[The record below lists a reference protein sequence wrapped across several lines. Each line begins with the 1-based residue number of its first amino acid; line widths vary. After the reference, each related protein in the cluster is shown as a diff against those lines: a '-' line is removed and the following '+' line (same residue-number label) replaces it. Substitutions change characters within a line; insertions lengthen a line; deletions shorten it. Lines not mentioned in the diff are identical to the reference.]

1 MKNLTGVF
9 AIFMLLLIGLACS
22 GSFGDE
28 TTKANVLVDDANKF
42 VTTANESVTKVG
54 TKADELEKKIDAI
67 KGDADLKS
75 ARDFGKELMPLY
87 DSMSENFKKA
97 SDKFDEAS
105 KVKIQEKHKEYLETK
120 AKEMKLRS
128 EYALELKKIPQAL
141 IDSDGEKAFRDAS
154 GKIAENV
161 NKMTKEAKE
170 LSDKAD
176 KIQKDN
182 PDVMKQ
188 N

>member
-1 MKNLTGVF
+1 MKNLTGIL
-9 AIFMLLLIGLACS
+9 AIFMILAIGLACS

-28 TTKANVLVDDANKF
+28 TTKANTLVDEANKF
-42 VTTANESVTKVG
+42 VTTANESVMKAG
-54 TKADELEKKIDAI
+54 TKADELEKKIDTI
-67 KGDADLKS
+67 KGDEELKS
-75 ARDFGKELMPLY
+75 ARDLGKELMPIY

-97 SDKFDEAS
+97 GDKFEEAS
-105 KVKIQEKHKEYLETK
+105 KLKVNEKHKEYLETK

-128 EYALELKKIPQAL
+128 DYALELKKIPQAL
-141 IDSDGEKAFRDAS
+141 NDSDGEKAFRDAS
-154 GKIAENV
+154 GKIVDNV
-161 NKMTKEAKE
+161 NKLTKEAKE